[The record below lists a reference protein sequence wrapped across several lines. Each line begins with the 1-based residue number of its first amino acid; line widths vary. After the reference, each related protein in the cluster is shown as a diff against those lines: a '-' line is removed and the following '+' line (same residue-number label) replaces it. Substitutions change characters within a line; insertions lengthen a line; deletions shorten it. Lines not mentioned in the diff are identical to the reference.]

1 MPPRSDENTGSAR
14 EPRPLRARRLY
25 QTQARLVALDRTES
39 EAAMIHRI
47 LARPTSTQASRRTAG
62 APAPAVWSDVS
73 EDPGAIR
80 DESPGVIASIGA
92 SALRVAQ
99 EIGGI
104 VLLTGQVVR
113 ALIPPRIDGRE
124 LWRHLHKMGY
134 RSVPIV
140 MLTALFAGGL
150 MMLQSGPFVKRF
162 GATSLAGWFAGYAVL
177 REIGPI
183 LIALM
188 FSGRVGANN
197 TAELST
203 MTVTEQ
209 LDGLRALA
217 IDPVRFLVV
226 PRVIAMVVTLLALT
240 VIGDLVALAGAS
252 ITARAM
258 LDIEWSTLLHSFADN
273 LRPYDLL
280 HGLYKSIAFGAA
292 IAVSSC
298 YFGVTVR
305 GGAVGVGR
313 AVNAAVVAAAVSI
326 MLLDFFL
333 TYLTG

>member
-1 MPPRSDENTGSAR
+1 MIGD
-14 EPRPLRARRLY
+14 RLL
-25 QTQARLVALDRTES
+25 Q
-39 EAAMIHRI
+39 
-47 LARPTSTQASRRTAG
+47 
-62 APAPAVWSDVS
+62 
-73 EDPGAIR
+73 
-80 DESPGVIASIGA
+80 SIGA
-92 SALRVAQ
+92 STVRVAQ
-99 EIGGI
+99 ETGGI
-104 VLLTGQVVR
+104 VVLTGQVLR
-113 ALIPPRIDGRE
+113 ALVPPRLDRRE
-124 LWRHLHKMGY
+124 LVKYLYKMGN

-140 MLTALFAGGL
+140 VLTAFFAGGL
-150 MMLQSGPFVKRF
+150 MTLQTGPFVKKF
-162 GATSLAGWFAGYAVL
+162 SATGLAGWGAGYAVL

-197 TAELST
+197 TAELAT

-217 IDPVRFLVV
+217 IDPIRYLVV
-226 PRVIAMVVTLLALT
+226 PRVIAMIVMLVALT
-240 VIGDLVALAGAS
+240 AMGDLVALLGAAAVGRS
-252 ITARAM
+252 M
-258 LDIEWSTLLHSFADN
+258 LGIEWATMFHSFVDN
-273 LRPYDLL
+273 LEPYDFL
-280 HGLYKSIAFGAA
+280 HGIYKSIAFGAA

-333 TYLTG
+333 TYLIG

>member
-1 MPPRSDENTGSAR
+1 MIGERAIGGVGTSAIR
-14 EPRPLRARRLY
+14 IAQEVGGMVVLTAQVLRA
-25 QTQARLVALDRTES
+25 LV
-39 EAAMIHRI
+39 
-47 LARPTSTQASRRTAG
+47 
-62 APAPAVWSDVS
+62 
-73 EDPGAIR
+73 
-80 DESPGVIASIGA
+80 
-92 SALRVAQ
+92 
-99 EIGGI
+99 
-104 VLLTGQVVR
+104 
-113 ALIPPRIDGRE
+113 PPRIDWRE
-124 LWRHLHKMGY
+124 LTKNLYKMGN

-140 MLTALFAGGL
+140 VLTAFFAGGL
-150 MMLQSGPFVKRF
+150 MTLQTGPFVLKL
-162 GATSLAGWFAGYAVL
+162 GATSLAGWGAGYAVL

-217 IDPVRFLVV
+217 IDPIRFLVV
-226 PRVIAMVVTLLALT
+226 PRVIAMMVMLLALT
-240 VIGDLVALAGAS
+240 IIGDIVALLGAS
-252 ITARAM
+252 VVGRAM
-258 LDIEWSTLLHSFADN
+258 LGIDWSTMYYSFADN
-273 LRPYDLL
+273 LEPYDFL
-280 HGLYKSIAFGAA
+280 HGIYKSIAFGASIA
-292 IAVSSC
+292 ITSC

-333 TYLTG
+333 TYTTG

>member
-1 MPPRSDENTGSAR
+1 VIGD
-14 EPRPLRARRLY
+14 RL
-25 QTQARLVALDRTES
+25 LGGVG
-39 EAAMIHRI
+39 
-47 LARPTSTQASRRTAG
+47 AG
-62 APAPAVWSDVS
+62 TV
-73 EDPGAIR
+73 
-80 DESPGVIASIGA
+80 
-92 SALRVAQ
+92 RVAQ

-104 VLLTGQVVR
+104 VVLTGQVLR
-113 ALIPPRIDGRE
+113 ALVPPRVDGRE
-124 LWRHLHKMGY
+124 LLGHLYKMGN

-140 MLTALFAGGL
+140 VLTAFFAGGL
-150 MMLQSGPFVKRF
+150 MTLQSGPFVKKL
-162 GATSLAGWFAGYAVL
+162 GATGLAGWAAGYAVL

-217 IDPVRFLVV
+217 IDPVQFLVV
-226 PRVIAMVVTLLALT
+226 PRVLAMMVMLVALT
-240 VIGDLVALAGAS
+240 AIGDLVALSGA
-252 ITARAM
+252 AVVGRA
-258 LDIEWSTLLHSFADN
+258 LLGIDWATMYHSFVDN
-273 LRPYDLL
+273 LTPYDFL
-280 HGLYKSIAFGAA
+280 HGIYKSIAFGAA

-333 TYLTG
+333 TYLIG

>member
-1 MPPRSDENTGSAR
+1 MTAR
-14 EPRPLRARRLY
+14 HGV
-25 QTQARLVALDRTES
+25 VA
-39 EAAMIHRI
+39 
-47 LARPTSTQASRRTAG
+47 G
-62 APAPAVWSDVS
+62 
-73 EDPGAIR
+73 
-80 DESPGVIASIGA
+80 IGA
-92 SALRVAQ
+92 SAVAVAQ
-99 EIGGI
+99 EVGGI
-104 VLLTGQVVR
+104 VLLTAQVIR
-113 ALIPPRIDGRE
+113 ALAPPRIDGRE
-124 LWRHLHKMGY
+124 LLRNLYRMGN

-140 MLTALFAGGL
+140 VLTALFAGGL
-150 MMLQSGPFVKRF
+150 MSLQAGPFVKKF
-162 GATSLAGWFAGYAVL
+162 GATALAGWATGYAVL
-177 REIGPI
+177 RELGPL

-217 IDPVRFLVV
+217 IDPVRFLLV
-226 PRVIAMVVTLLALT
+226 PRVVAMVTALVALT
-240 VIGDLVALAGAS
+240 VIGDVVALAGAA
-252 ITARAM
+252 IVAHVM
-258 LDIEWSTLLHSFADN
+258 LGIEWSTLYHSFADN
-273 LRPYDLL
+273 LRPFDVL
-280 HGLYKSIAFGAA
+280 HGVYKAIAFGAA

-313 AVNAAVVAAAVSI
+313 AVNAAVVAAAISI

>member
-1 MPPRSDENTGSAR
+1 MISNLGTG
-14 EPRPLRARRLY
+14 
-25 QTQARLVALDRTES
+25 
-39 EAAMIHRI
+39 
-47 LARPTSTQASRRTAG
+47 
-62 APAPAVWSDVS
+62 
-73 EDPGAIR
+73 
-80 DESPGVIASIGA
+80 
-92 SALRVAQ
+92 ALRVAQ
-99 EIGGI
+99 EVGGI
-104 VLLTGQVVR
+104 VLLTGQVLR
-113 ALIPPRIDGRE
+113 ALVPRPGAAGAWIDSRE
-124 LWRHLHKMGY
+124 LWKNLYKMGN

-140 MLTALFAGGL
+140 VLTAFFAGAL
-150 MMLQSGPFVKRF
+150 MMLQAGPFVKKF
-162 GATSLAGWFAGYAVL
+162 GATGLAGWGAGYAVL

-226 PRVIAMVVTLLALT
+226 PRVLAMVAMLVALT
-240 VIGDLVALAGAS
+240 AIGDLVALLGA
-252 ITARAM
+252 AVVGRAM
-258 LDIEWSTLLHSFADN
+258 LEIDFSSMYYSIVDN
-273 LRPYDLL
+273 LKPYDFL
-280 HGLYKSIAFGAA
+280 HGIYKSIAFGVA
-292 IAVSSC
+292 IAMSSC
-298 YFGVTVR
+298 YFGITVR

-326 MLLDFFL
+326 MLLDFLL

>member
-1 MPPRSDENTGSAR
+1 VIGE
-14 EPRPLRARRLY
+14 RAF
-25 QTQARLVALDRTES
+25 
-39 EAAMIHRI
+39 
-47 LARPTSTQASRRTAG
+47 AG
-62 APAPAVWSDVS
+62 
-73 EDPGAIR
+73 
-80 DESPGVIASIGA
+80 IGA
-92 SALRVAQ
+92 NALRIAQ
-99 EIGGI
+99 EVGGI
-104 VLLTGQVVR
+104 VVLTAQVLR
-113 ALIPPRIDGRE
+113 ALVPPRIDWRE
-124 LWRHLHKMGY
+124 LVKNLYKMGN

-140 MLTALFAGGL
+140 VLTAFFAGGL
-150 MMLQSGPFVKRF
+150 MTLQTGPFVKKL
-162 GATSLAGWFAGYAVL
+162 GATSLAGWGAGYAVV

-217 IDPVRFLVV
+217 IDPIRFLVV
-226 PRVIAMVVTLLALT
+226 PRVIAMVVTLVALT
-240 VIGDLVALAGAS
+240 VIGDLVALVGAS
-252 ITARAM
+252 AVARAM
-258 LDIEWSTLLHSFADN
+258 LDIDWSTMYYSFADN
-273 LRPYDLL
+273 LKPWDFLL
-280 HGLYKSIAFGAA
+280 GVYKSFAFGIA

-326 MLLDFFL
+326 MLLDFFI
-333 TYLTG
+333 TYSIG

>member
-1 MPPRSDENTGSAR
+1 
-14 EPRPLRARRLY
+14 L
-25 QTQARLVALDRTES
+25 
-39 EAAMIHRI
+39 I
-47 LARPTSTQASRRTAG
+47 TSLGT
-62 APAPAVWSDVS
+62 
-73 EDPGAIR
+73 GAI
-80 DESPGVIASIGA
+80 
-92 SALRVAQ
+92 RVAQ
-99 EIGGI
+99 EVGGI
-104 VLLTGQVVR
+104 VVLTGQVLR
-113 ALIPPRIDGRE
+113 ALVPPRIDGRE
-124 LWRHLHKMGY
+124 LVKNLHKMGN

-140 MLTALFAGGL
+140 VLTAFFAGAL
-150 MMLQSGPFVKRF
+150 MVVQAGPFVKKF
-162 GATSLAGWFAGYAVL
+162 GATGVAGYGAGYAVL

-226 PRVIAMVVTLLALT
+226 PRVLSMIVMLVALT
-240 VIGDLVALAGAS
+240 VIGDLVALTGAAL
-252 ITARAM
+252 IGNLM
-258 LDIEWSTLLHSFADN
+258 LDIDFSTMYQSFTQY
-273 LRPYDLL
+273 LKPYDFL
-280 HGLYKSIAFGAA
+280 HGIYKSIAFGVA
-292 IAVSSC
+292 IAMTSC

>member
-1 MPPRSDENTGSAR
+1 MIAEK
-14 EPRPLRARRLY
+14 
-25 QTQARLVALDRTES
+25 LV
-39 EAAMIHRI
+39 
-47 LARPTSTQASRRTAG
+47 G
-62 APAPAVWSDVS
+62 
-73 EDPGAIR
+73 
-80 DESPGVIASIGA
+80 SIGA
-92 SALRVAQ
+92 GALRITQ
-99 EIGGI
+99 EVGGI
-104 VLLTGQVVR
+104 VVLTGQVLR
-113 ALIPPRIDGRE
+113 ALVPPRVDWRE
-124 LWRHLHKMGY
+124 LIKNLYKMGN

-140 MLTALFAGGL
+140 VLTAFFAGGL
-150 MMLQSGPFVKRF
+150 MVLQSGPFVKKF
-162 GATSLAGWFAGYAVL
+162 GATALAGWGAGYAVL

-197 TAELST
+197 TAELAT

-226 PRVIAMVVTLLALT
+226 PRVIAMVVMLVALT
-240 VIGDLVALAGAS
+240 VIGDFVALAGAS
-252 ITARAM
+252 IIARVM
-258 LDIEWSTLLHSFADN
+258 LDIDWSTMYYSFADN
-273 LRPYDLL
+273 LAPYDFI
-280 HGLYKSIAFGAA
+280 HGIIKSFGFGLA
-292 IAVSSC
+292 IAMTSC

-333 TYLTG
+333 TYTTG